1 MHVSNC
7 SKKSK
12 EFLKESYVTLSLAR
26 FIMAF
31 VTDKKQEF
39 KNHLLK
45 RKHPEKNHRL
55 PLLKIISTYETSVIT
70 FTRTCNSNHQFYF
83 KQFKN
88 CIKNAANRELQK
100 AFNDKKNTPY
110 YTATKEIR
118 KYPSA
123 SKS

>member
-1 MHVSNC
+1 
-7 SKKSK
+7 
-12 EFLKESYVTLSLAR
+12 
-26 FIMAF
+26 MAF

-39 KNHLLK
+39 EDHLLK